1 MGGGPTI
8 YIYTYAS
15 RYIHFYIYV
24 QTSIHPS
31 SHPSI
36 RTYIHTYWNY
46 PEKGKGPYYG
56 PILLTDSNL
65 SDSLGYR
72 ISMDLGFRF
81 NFSVQSSGDFLIG
94 YCTGLILCIKAS
106 LKLKVPKSLKWYGL
120 WAQQPSTMSL
130 GRLIAWPLG
139 PKALKRGV
147 VGASVF
153 FMLPTPAGRQ
163 IPRSSRA
170 YSGGL
175 MG

>member
-1 MGGGPTI
+1 
-8 YIYTYAS
+8 
-15 RYIHFYIYV
+15 
-24 QTSIHPS
+24 
-31 SHPSI
+31 
-36 RTYIHTYWNY
+36 
-46 PEKGKGPYYG
+46 
-56 PILLTDSNL
+56 
-65 SDSLGYR
+65 
-72 ISMDLGFRF
+72 MDLGFRF